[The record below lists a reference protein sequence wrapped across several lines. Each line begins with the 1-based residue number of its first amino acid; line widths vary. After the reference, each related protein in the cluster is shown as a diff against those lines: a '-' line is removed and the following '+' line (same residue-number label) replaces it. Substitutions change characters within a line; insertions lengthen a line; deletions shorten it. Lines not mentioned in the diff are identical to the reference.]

1 MVDGVGIGGII
12 VDAPPD
18 RQPALAAPISALQ
31 ALRSSLKSPDP
42 RRDIERNVRAVQMPS
57 ECACKIPERF

>member
-42 RRDIERNVRAVQMPS
+42 RRDIERNVRAVQMAS
-57 ECACKIPERF
+57 